1 MDEVIAVFRMVGAIL
16 AGGESR
22 RFGSPKAFAKQNGV
36 YFFQRAV
43 EALCPSVEELYIVSH
58 PTLVA
63 RFQQEASEKVI
74 GDDEKY
80 RGQGP
85 LAGIYTVMK

>member
-36 YFFQRAV
+36 YFFNARLKRCV
-43 EALCPSVEELYIVSH
+43 HLSKNYILSAIRRLWH
-58 PTLVA
+58 A
-63 RFQQEASEKVI
+63 FNKKQAK
-74 GDDEKY
+74 K
-80 RGQGP
+80 
-85 LAGIYTVMK
+85 